1 MVLHSC
7 SLEKAWNP
15 FERELFSDPRFP
27 SYVSFLKIHFFRLS
41 VFRFAFWPL
50 PFRTLFGNNLC
61 WIQVSATCRSPLRAR
76 NQTQSF
82 QLQSGLLSVLDVH
95 VGVTRPFWTGLKKR
109 GGITR
114 LGGFKDYKEVLNT
127 VIGRKTGGGK
137 GATKVTAE
145 NTPESVDSDLAQ
157 LWSNAQRE

>member
-1 MVLHSC
+1 ML
-7 SLEKAWNP
+7 NP
-15 FERELFSDPRFP
+15 GERNLSEP
-27 SYVSFLKIHFFRLS
+27 SESSEPNAV
-41 VFRFAFWPL
+41 
-50 PFRTLFGNNLC
+50 
-61 WIQVSATCRSPLRAR
+61 VSATKRFALCAGRPCRSDTAFLNRA
-76 NQTQSF
+76 
-82 QLQSGLLSVLDVH
+82 
-95 VGVTRPFWTGLKKR
+95 KKK